1 MTVRYHPDPSTLA
14 SFAAGAL
21 PQAIAILVAAH
32 AEMCPACRR
41 EMSLVGAMAGAT
53 LACAPAADIAPD
65 AFARL
70 SAQLD
75 APAPST
81 ARAVETPEADLPVA
95 LARLVGGGLDAIPW
109 QEVLPGVEHCRY
121 VLKSPRGETSLRLL
135 RAAPGSEI
143 PDHTHTGQEATLILR
158 GQLGDGA
165 RVYEPGEFCD
175 LDDTTTHNPKAQG
188 QETCVCAIAEEGPP
202 RFTSE
207 EVATFLRQA
216 GI

>member
-1 MTVRYHPDPSTLA
+1 MRLRYHPDPSTLA
-14 SFAAGAL
+14 SYAAGAL
-21 PQAIAILVAAH
+21 PQSIAVLVAAH
-32 AEMCPACRR
+32 AEMCPACRK
-41 EMSLVGAMAGAT
+41 EMSIAGALAGAA
-53 LACAPAADIAPD
+53 LACAPAGDIAPD

-70 SAQLD
+70 SERLD
-75 APAPST
+75 APGPST
-81 ARAVETPEADLPVA
+81 ADAVDMPETDLPRA
-95 LARLVGGGLDAIPW
+95 LAQLVGGGLDAIPW
-109 QEVLPGVEHCRY
+109 REVLPGVEHCRY
-121 VLKSPRGETSLRLL
+121 ILKSARGETFLRLL

-165 RVYEPGEFCD
+165 RVYAPGEFCD

-188 QETCVCAIAEEGPP
+188 EETCVCAIAEEGPP
-202 RFTSE
+202 RFSSG